1 MTLLVALLL
10 SVNAPPAPP
19 RQVTL
24 PLEEYEKLRRLE
36 ERPSLTVVD
45 LLRVEGSFARR
56 DLAVALAGRATG
68 TLPTADV
75 LSGDGFRLHSCQG
88 DALVSRG
95 GTGAFALTPLAPRF
109 QVRCKVALD
118 GSDRLLAQATPAVLE
133 VVAEVADGELV
144 ASDGE
149 GKGRSFSI
157 VRRIAGGREDL
168 PPSVAG
174 RYRVTLLPDETR
186 FLYRLEVRNPAR
198 GHRRFEVALRD
209 VEHVE
214 SVDAPVA
221 WDASDARYRFDLP
234 PGETVISL
242 HGRLTGG
249 AFVPPVDASL
259 QYLLLETHPLIRP
272 EVRTQAKRVGVG
284 EAGVDAEYR
293 GAQAFLLDGRTE
305 VAWSA
310 TRLEALKTAG
320 FAVSRL
326 SQVFFFGADGK
337 ARGESTFSI
346 DNQGAPA
353 LTLPT
358 GGEPTFASVAGEP
371 AFLTRDA
378 EGRLSLPLGQGRQAV
393 VVQELRPFRSRLGL
407 ALARLDLPRAGVPA
421 SRADVQLRYPAEW
434 LPLYEELAPAARW
447 NFLKTERLVFA
458 GLLLVLGERLLALA
472 GIGRRR
478 RFLLSGVLALA
489 GALSDGVMG
498 LGLVATASP
507 LVALAATLAF
517 RRLEG
522 ASRVIALAAGAAV
535 LVVLV
540 VLLAGLSLIGRL
552 DRGDVQVGSGAYV
565 SKLAAEELE
574 DRNAA
579 PAASPVPRA
588 ERKDAYEGLPA
599 RIDIPWGARRTSFAR
614 EMLASDA
621 PRPVIVVLAAARLVS
636 AVAWAAGAAVLF
648 LGWLLRR
655 DLAEGARRLAA
666 RFREAAAAPAV
677 AGPPGT
683 STSTG

>member
-1 MTLLVALLL
+1 MTLLLALLL
-10 SVNAPPAPP
+10 SVNPPAEPA
-19 RQVTL
+19 RHVTL

-56 DLAVALAGRATG
+56 DLAVALSGRAAG
-68 TLPTADV
+68 TLPSADV
-75 LSGDGFRLHSCQG
+75 LSGDGYRLHSCQG

-95 GTGAFALTPLAPRF
+95 ESGAFALTPLAPRF

-118 GSDRLLAQATPAVLE
+118 GSDRLLAQATHAVLE

-144 ASDGE
+144 ASDVGA
-149 GKGRSFSI
+149 GGRSFTI

-174 RYRVTLLPDETR
+174 RYRVTLLPDEAR
-186 FLYRLEVRNPAR
+186 FLYRLEVRNPSR

-221 WDASDARYRFDLP
+221 WDTSDGRYRFDLR
-234 PGETVISL
+234 PGETVITL
-242 HGRLTGG
+242 NGRLTGG

-259 QYLLLETHPLIRP
+259 QVLMLETHPLIRP
-272 EVRTQAKRVGVG
+272 DVRTSAKRVGVG
-284 EAGVDAEYR
+284 ETGLDPQYR

-337 ARGESTFSI
+337 ARAESTFSI
-346 DNQGAPA
+346 DNQGAPT

-358 GGEPTFASVAGEP
+358 GGEPTFASVENEP

-378 EGRLSLPLGQGRQAV
+378 AGNLSLPLGQGKQQV
-393 VVQELRPFRSRLGL
+393 VVQEVRPFRARLGL
-407 ALARLDLPRAGVPA
+407 AVARMELPRVGVPA

-447 NFLKTERLVFA
+447 NFLKVERLVLS

-472 GIGRRR
+472 GLVRRR
-478 RFLLSGVLALA
+478 RLVLSGLLALA
-489 GALSDGVMG
+489 GGLSDFVLL
-498 LGLVATASP
+498 LGLAVTAMPLLALATAF
-507 LVALAATLAF
+507 VA
-517 RRLEG
+517 RRLRG
-522 ASRVIALAAGAAV
+522 AVRLLALAAGAAALLV
-535 LVVLV
+535 LVVG
-540 VLLAGLSLIGRL
+540 LAGLTLFTGL
-552 DRGDVQVGSGAYV
+552 ERGDVQLGSGGYV
-565 SKLAAEELE
+565 AKMAE
-574 DRNAA
+574 A
-579 PAASPVPRA
+579 PEEASRA
-588 ERKDAYEGLPA
+588 TAMFRKDAAQAADYGGLPA
-599 RIDIPWGARRTSFAR
+599 RIEIPWGARRTSFDR
-614 EMLASDA
+614 EMLPSDA
-621 PRPVIVVLAAARLVS
+621 PRPVVVVLAAVRLVT
-636 AVAWAAGAAVLF
+636 AVTWASVLALLAAC
-648 LGWLLRR
+648 WLLRR
-655 DLAEGARRLAA
+655 ALSEGARRLAA
-666 RFREAAAAPAV
+666 RFVEAGAAPAV
-677 AGPPGT
+677 AGPPAA
-683 STSTG
+683 

>member
-10 SVNAPPAPP
+10 SVNTPTAAPTAPP

-24 PLEEYEKLRRLE
+24 PLDEYEKLRKLE

-68 TLPTADV
+68 TLPSADV
-75 LSGDGFRLHSCQG
+75 LSGEGFRLHSCRG

-95 GTGAFALTPLAPRF
+95 ESGAFALTPLAPRF

-118 GSDRLLAQATPAVLE
+118 GSDRLLAQATAAVLE

-144 ASDGE
+144 ASDGG

-174 RYRVTLLPDETR
+174 RYRVTLLPEETR
-186 FLYRLEVRNPAR
+186 FLYRLEVRNPSR
-198 GHRRFEVALRD
+198 VHRRFELALRD

-221 WDASDARYRFDLP
+221 WDAADARYRFDLP
-234 PGETVISL
+234 PGETVIAL

-249 AFVPPVDASL
+249 AFVPPVEASL
-259 QYLLLETHPLIRP
+259 QYLLLESHPLIRP

-284 EAGVDAEYR
+284 EAGVEVAFR

-326 SQVFFFGADGK
+326 SQIFFFGADAK

-358 GGEPTFASVAGEP
+358 GGEPTFASVGGEA

-378 EGRLSLPLGQGRQAV
+378 EGRLFLPLGQGKQEI
-393 VVQELRPFRSRLGL
+393 VVQEVRPFGARLGL
-407 ALARLDLPRAGVPA
+407 AVARLDLPRAGVPA

-434 LPLYEELAPAARW
+434 VPLYEELAPAARW
-447 NFLKTERLVFA
+447 NFLEAKRLA
-458 GLLLVLGERLLALA
+458 LAAALGVLAERLLALA
-472 GIGRRR
+472 GVVRRR
-478 RFLLSGVLALA
+478 RLLVAGLLALA
-489 GALSDGVMG
+489 GALSDRILA
-498 LGLVATASP
+498 LGLLATAAP
-507 LVALAATLAF
+507 LLALVFTLAVRRLRGAVRALALA
-517 RRLEG
+517 G
-522 ASRVIALAAGAAV
+522 GAAGLLVGAV
-535 LVVLV
+535 V
-540 VLLAGLSLIGRL
+540 LAGLTVVERMS
-552 DRGDVQVGSGAYV
+552 DEEPGSGAYPAKTL
-565 SKLAAEELE
+565 SFESRAADE
-574 DRNAA
+574 AI
-579 PAASPVPRA
+579 AASPVPRA
-588 ERKDAYEGLPA
+588 DAYEGLPA
-599 RIDIPWGARRTSFAR
+599 RIEIPWGARRTRFTR
-614 EMLASDA
+614 ELLAADA
-621 PRPVIVVLAAARLVS
+621 PRPVFVVLAAARLVG
-636 AVAWAAGAAVLF
+636 ALTWAAIAAVLAA
-648 LGWLLRR
+648 LWLFRK
-655 DLAEGARRLAA
+655 DLAAGPRRFAERFGEGAAEPTA
-666 RFREAAAAPAV
+666 G
-677 AGPPGT
+677 AGP
-683 STSTG
+683 